1 MRHNLGAAISA
12 ARCFAANMEGSDL
25 ADFDGRE
32 TASLAAGDGT
42 RFNAAVRSL
51 AFRSVTH
58 DAALL
63 VEDIDALFGERE
75 AFEEICLELLAPA
88 AHHLGERWKEDAIDF
103 LDVTTG
109 IWRLQEAM
117 RIIARRRSR
126 SKKSSSPSTGAPATE
141 RVGRAL
147 FAAMPGD
154 QHQFAP
160 QMLEELFAADGW
172 DSTTLSQPER
182 GELLGRIADEA
193 FDLVGLT
200 LTKDSAPG
208 PVRGLIEEIR
218 GSSANPD
225 IAVMIGGRTVNLNPA
240 IVAEVGADGT
250 GADARAALRTARELV
265 QSAKLHAPMR

>member
-1 MRHNLGAAISA
+1 M
-12 ARCFAANMEGSDL
+12 

-32 TASLAAGDGT
+32 TGSIAASHRA
-42 RFNAAVRSL
+42 RFDAAVRSIAVL
-51 AFRSVTH
+51 SLTH

-63 VEDIDALFGERE
+63 VEEIDTAFGDGET
-75 AFEEICLELLAPA
+75 FEDLCLELLAPA
-88 AHHLGERWKEDAIDF
+88 AHHLGERWQEDSIDF

-117 RIIARRRSR
+117 RILARRNASSQSSR
-126 SKKSSSPSTGAPATE
+126 GPATGTATTKT
-141 RVGRAL
+141 VGRAL

-172 DSTTLSQPER
+172 ESTALAQPEE
-182 GELLGRIADEA
+182 GELLARIAGEA

-200 LTKDSAPG
+200 LTKDSPMG

-218 GSSANPD
+218 GSSANPS